1 MLQFGFIGLGSGAAS
16 ALLFASVTSGTML
29 SIPLAYLA
37 PLPLMIAALGWSHWV
52 ALAGALV
59 GGFAIWLFFGA
70 FFSIGFLAGIGL
82 PGWWLGYLTML
93 ARPSGN
99 GSTTSLEWYPPGR
112 LVIWSA
118 VLAAALVLLT
128 IASVGFGADEFR
140 EALRAALREVFRI
153 AATEAGAGG
162 PATFRNPDR
171 LIEILVVALPP
182 ATAVMATITDTL
194 NLWLAARIVRFSG
207 RLTRPWPVLSEMT
220 FPPLT
225 AAALGAAIALTFI
238 DGMVGIVAGVIA
250 ASLLMAYGVLGFAV
264 MHSVTRGLASRGFVL
279 AGVYASVLIFGWP
292 VLALCLIGLSETFFH
307 FRGRAAV
314 KRGPPAST

>member
-16 ALLFASVTSGTML
+16 ALLFASVTSGTAL

-37 PLPLMIAALGWSHWV
+37 PLPIMIAALGWSHWA
-52 ALAGALV
+52 ALIGTLV
-59 GGFAIWLFFGA
+59 GAFAIWLFFGG

-82 PGWWLGYLTML
+82 PGWWLGYLAML
-93 ARPSGN
+93 ARPAGHDA
-99 GSTTSLEWYPPGR
+99 TAALEWYPPGR
-112 LVIWSA
+112 LVVWSA

-128 IASVGFGADEFR
+128 IVSVGFGADSFH

-153 AATEAGAGG
+153 AATETGGAG
-162 PATFRNPDR
+162 PATFRSPDR
-171 LIEILVVALPP
+171 LIDILVIALPP
-182 ATAVMATITDTL
+182 ATAVMAMITDTL

-207 RLTRPWPVLSEMT
+207 RLTRPWPALPDMT

-225 AAALGAAIALTFI
+225 AAALGAAAALSFV
-238 DGMVGIVAGVIA
+238 GGLVGIIAGVVA

-264 MHSVTRGLASRGFVL
+264 MHSVTKGMATRGFVL
-279 AGVYASVLIFGWP
+279 AGIYASVLIFGWP
-292 VLALCLIGLSETFFH
+292 VLALCLVGLSETFVH